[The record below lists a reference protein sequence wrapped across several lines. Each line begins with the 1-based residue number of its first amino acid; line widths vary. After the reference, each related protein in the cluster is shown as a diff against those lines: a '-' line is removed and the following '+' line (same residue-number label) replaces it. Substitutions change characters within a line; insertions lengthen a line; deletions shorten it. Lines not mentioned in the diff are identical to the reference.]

1 MFLKQVGCSQGV
13 LWRIEAQATLC
24 VQEIK
29 VSSWRREVWF
39 RMIEG
44 DFEEFYGR
52 WIVESD
58 LSSSAQLSTYLR
70 YEATVIPRL
79 ELPNKIVSYIIRAGL
94 PVNIQAIAMKAEE
107 LASAKLRASGLAS
120 WAGIE
125 EDPNIPSS
133 GSQIPSGSVGVNNWF
148 VDQTRTSGNL
158 DFELQQEMLIPS
170 KAPFWPLGSPYSAA
184 APITSRRQARKA
196 RRDAAKSSYL
206 GIAWVPLPPS
216 GAPEVPVKDA
226 LNQQLRSKEN
236 RVIVPGSHHPLL
248 DGLDKL
254 DMPTPPYPRQA
265 PASSAFSGM
274 EIHLRRLDGLEYLHR
289 RIVASIHVDA
299 PGSSVWQVISDYDNL
314 ANFVPNLASS
324 ERIRL
329 PSSAPKNIFRVRQVG
344 YKSMPYLCLHA
355 ESVMDLVEKEQRC
368 VRFGLNF
375 FCFSRIRN

>member
-1 MFLKQVGCSQGV
+1 L

-24 VQEIK
+24 VQEIN

-125 EDPNIPSS
+125 EDPNIPSN
-133 GSQIPSGSVGVNNWF
+133 GSQPSGSVQVNDWIL
-148 VDQTRTSGNL
+148 DQTRKSEN
-158 DFELQQEMLIPS
+158 FESQEMLIPS

-216 GAPEVPVKDA
+216 GSPEVPVKDA
-226 LNQQLRSKEN
+226 LNQQVRSKEN
-236 RVIVPGSHHPLL
+236 SVIVPGNYHPLL

-254 DMPTPPYPRQA
+254 DMTTPPYSRQD
-265 PASSAFSGM
+265 PAYSAFPGM

-289 RIVASIHVDA
+289 RIVASIQIDA
-299 PGSSVWQVISDYDNL
+299 PGSFVWQVISDYDNL
-314 ANFVPNLASS
+314 AKFVPNLASS

-329 PSSAPKNIFRVRQVG
+329 PNSAPKNIFRVRQVG

-368 VRFGLNF
+368 VRFGFLSF
-375 FCFSRIRN
+375 FL